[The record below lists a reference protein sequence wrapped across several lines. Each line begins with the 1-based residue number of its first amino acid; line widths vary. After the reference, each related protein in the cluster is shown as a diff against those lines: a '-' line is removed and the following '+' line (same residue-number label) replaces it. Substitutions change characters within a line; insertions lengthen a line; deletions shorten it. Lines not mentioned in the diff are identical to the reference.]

1 MDQVQ
6 GKRQPLICLKREDTK
21 QCSGASAERT
31 GGFHFEKYLAMK
43 TKSKSIR
50 IHSTPEKVFT
60 QMDDFSKTGMH
71 MSESSMM
78 MMGSK
83 LKLEQLSINSTGVG
97 AKYRWYG
104 KMMGMTMD
112 FSETVTK
119 WQSPKLKEWEIVGDA
134 KMIIMSWYRMWFEI
148 TPADNGTII
157 KISISYL
164 PPKEL
169 FYKIL
174 SFFFANW
181 YCNWCLNNMLN
192 DTKKSL
198 EKKTSKQAEGG
209 VQVSIIRHR
218 RGIGNQTCRR

>member
-1 MDQVQ
+1 
-6 GKRQPLICLKREDTK
+6 
-21 QCSGASAERT
+21 
-31 GGFHFEKYLAMK
+31 MK

-50 IHSTPEKVFT
+50 IYSTPEKVFT

-83 LKLEQLSINSTGVG
+83 LKLEQLSTKPTGVG

-119 WQSPKLKEWEIVGDA
+119 WQSPKLKEWEIVGEA
-134 KMIIMSWYRMWFEI
+134 KIIIMSWYRMWFEI

-192 DTKKSL
+192 DTKKNL
-198 EKKTSKQAEGG
+198 ENKTSKQAKGG
-209 VQVSIIRHR
+209 VQV
-218 RGIGNQTCRR
+218 

>member
-1 MDQVQ
+1 
-6 GKRQPLICLKREDTK
+6 
-21 QCSGASAERT
+21 
-31 GGFHFEKYLAMK
+31 MK

-50 IHSTPEKVFT
+50 IHSTPEKVFA

-119 WQSPKLKEWEIVGDA
+119 WQSPKLKEWEIVGEA
-134 KMIIMSWYRMWFEI
+134 KIIIMSWYRMWFEI
-148 TPADNGTII
+148 TPADNGTIA

-164 PPKEL
+164 PPKEWY
-169 FYKIL
+169 YKIL
-174 SFFFANW
+174 SFFFADL

-192 DTKKSL
+192 DTKRNLEKSL
-198 EKKTSKQAEGG
+198 
-209 VQVSIIRHR
+209 ID
-218 RGIGNQTCRR
+218 

>member
-1 MDQVQ
+1 
-6 GKRQPLICLKREDTK
+6 
-21 QCSGASAERT
+21 
-31 GGFHFEKYLAMK
+31 MK
-43 TKSKSIR
+43 TKTKNIF
-50 IHSTPEKVFT
+50 IHSTPEKVFA

-83 LKLEQLSINSTGVG
+83 LKLEQLSNKAAGVG
-97 AKYRWYG
+97 ASYRWYG

-119 WQSPKLKEWEIVGDA
+119 WQPNKLKEWETIGQA
-134 KMIIMSWYRMWFEI
+134 KIIIMSWYRMWFEI
-148 TPADNGTII
+148 APAENGATA

-164 PPKEL
+164 PPKGL

-174 SFFFANW
+174 SFFFAKW

-192 DTKKSL
+192 DTKKEL
-198 EKKTSKQAEGG
+198 EKISKQ
-209 VQVSIIRHR
+209 
-218 RGIGNQTCRR
+218 N

>member
-1 MDQVQ
+1 
-6 GKRQPLICLKREDTK
+6 
-21 QCSGASAERT
+21 
-31 GGFHFEKYLAMK
+31 
-43 TKSKSIR
+43 
-50 IHSTPEKVFT
+50 
-60 QMDDFSKTGMH
+60 MDDFSKTGMH

-112 FSETVTK
+112 FSEIVTK
-119 WQSPKLKEWEIVGDA
+119 WQTPQLKEWETVGEA

-148 TPADNGTII
+148 TPAENGTIT

-192 DTKKSL
+192 DTKKNL
-198 EKKTSKQAEGG
+198 DNKTSKQAKGG
-209 VQVSIIRHR
+209 VKA
-218 RGIGNQTCRR
+218 

>member
-1 MDQVQ
+1 
-6 GKRQPLICLKREDTK
+6 
-21 QCSGASAERT
+21 
-31 GGFHFEKYLAMK
+31 MK
-43 TKSKSIR
+43 TKSKNIR

-104 KMMGMTMD
+104 KMMGMIMD

-119 WQSPKLKEWEIVGDA
+119 WQPPKLKEWETVGES
-134 KMIIMSWYRMWFEI
+134 KIIIMSWYRMWFEI
-148 TPADNGTII
+148 SAAENGAIA

-164 PPKEL
+164 PPKQWHH
-169 FYKIL
+169 KIL
-174 SFFFANW
+174 SFFFATW

-192 DTKKSL
+192 YTKRNL
-198 EKKTSKQAEGG
+198 ENKTSEQVEGG
-209 VQVSIIRHR
+209 VQV
-218 RGIGNQTCRR
+218 

>member
-1 MDQVQ
+1 
-6 GKRQPLICLKREDTK
+6 
-21 QCSGASAERT
+21 
-31 GGFHFEKYLAMK
+31 MK
-43 TKSKSIR
+43 TKSKTIIIKS
-50 IHSTPEKVFT
+50 SPEKVFA

-83 LKLEQLSINSTGVG
+83 LKLEQLSTNPTGVG

-119 WQSPKLKEWEIVGDA
+119 WQSPKLKEWETVGEA
-134 KMIIMSWYRMWFEI
+134 KIIIMSWYRMWFEI
-148 TPADNGTII
+148 SPAENGTIA

-164 PPKEL
+164 PPKEWY
-169 FYKIL
+169 YKIL

-192 DTKKSL
+192 DTKKNL
-198 EKKTSKQAEGG
+198 ENKTSKQAEGG
-209 VQVSIIRHR
+209 VQV
-218 RGIGNQTCRR
+218 